1 MVASDALLCEKI
13 CVWSLTG
20 RNNFYLAIEAYPMGK
35 AVVEA
40 YPMVFVNSKNT
51 KSLNIP

>member
-20 RNNFYLAIEAYPMGK
+20 RNNFYLAMGK